1 MSVEEDNKARYRAFV
16 DELNK
21 GNIDGVDEFF
31 APDYEEHSA
40 PPGAPPGVDTI
51 KMVFRMFRTAFPDVV
66 FNVTDLV
73 AEGDKLCTYVIGE
86 GTHEGPFM
94 GVQPTGK
101 RCRWAA
107 FGINRDVDGRIKEH
121 WGLPDLMGLM
131 TQLGAIPP
139 PPGPGGH

>member
-1 MSVEEDNKARYRAFV
+1 VSVEEDNKARYRAFV
-16 DELNK
+16 DELKK

-40 PPGAPPGVDTI
+40 PPGAPPGIETI

-94 GVQPTGK
+94 GVAPTGK

-107 FGINRDVDGRIKEH
+107 FGINRYVDGRIKEH

>member
-31 APDYEEHSA
+31 AADYEEHSA
-40 PPGAPPGVDTI
+40 PPGAPPGIDTI

-66 FNVTDLV
+66 FTITDLV
-73 AEGDKLCTYVIGE
+73 AEGDKVATYVIGE
-86 GTHEGPFM
+86 GTHEGAFM
-94 GVQPTGK
+94 GVAATGR
-101 RCRWAA
+101 RCHWAA
-107 FGINRDVDGRIKEH
+107 FGINRYADGKIKEH

-131 TQLGAIPP
+131 TQIGAIPP